1 MKIEDALSKLERNLG
16 RRIERLTRRRA
27 SPREAVQIAEDVLDE
42 VTAKV
47 EPTAGDTPTFPYGK
61 LTVRVAVPPGRG
73 PAARAVLE
81 HAPDLGARIHA
92 RLRAAGCAPEDAAPE
107 VAVEV
112 LEQAPPEAWGSRDF
126 EIAYEPRRARR
137 RRTAE
142 EVPATPPSVRLDV
155 LEGSTGDARRHT
167 LKLGTIRLG
176 RTPSVAD
183 RARRT
188 RRENDVAFDEEGSAN
203 ATVSRS
209 HAHLRWSPEE
219 GVFRLHDDGSTHG
232 TCVRREGTTLDVPGP
247 GGRGVALR
255 SGDVIVLGRARVRF
269 TV

>member
-42 VTAKV
+42 VGAKV
-47 EPTAGDTPTFPYGK
+47 EPTAGDTRTFPYGR
-61 LTVRVAVPPGRG
+61 LTIRVAVPQGRG

-81 HAPDLGARIHA
+81 HAPDLRTRIHA
-92 RLRAAGCAPEDAAPE
+92 RLRAAGCATEDATPE

-112 LEQAPPEAWGSRDF
+112 LEGAAPEAWEGRDF
-126 EIAYEPRRARR
+126 DVVYGPQRARR
-137 RRTAE
+137 RKAPE
-142 EVPATPPSVRLDV
+142 EVSAVPPGMRLEV
-155 LEGSTGDARRHT
+155 LEGSTGEARTHN
-167 LKLGTIRLG
+167 LQLATIRLG

-188 RRENDVAFDEEGSAN
+188 WRENDVAFDEEGSAN
-203 ATVSRS
+203 ATVSRA

-219 GVFRLHDDGSTHG
+219 SVFRLHDDGSTHG
-232 TCVRREGTTLDVPGP
+232 TCVRREGTTLEVPGP
-247 GGRGVALR
+247 GGRGIALR

-269 TV
+269 TL

>member
-1 MKIEDALSKLERNLG
+1 MKIEDALSRLERNLG
-16 RRIERLTRRRA
+16 RRIERWTRRRA
-27 SPREAVQIAEDVLDE
+27 APREAVQIAEDVLDE
-42 VTAKV
+42 IATKV
-47 EPTAGDTPTFPYGK
+47 EPTASDTRTFPYGK
-61 LTVRVAVPPGRG
+61 LTVSVAVPPGRG

-81 HAPDLGARIHA
+81 HAPNLGSRIHA
-92 RLRAAGCAPEDAAPE
+92 RLRDAGCAPQDAAPE
-107 VAVEV
+107 VSVEV

-126 EIAYEPRRARR
+126 DVAYELGRAGR
-137 RRTAE
+137 RRTAAE
-142 EVPATPPSVRLDV
+142 RPVPLPGVRLDV
-155 LEGSTGDARRHT
+155 LEGSTGETRTHT
-167 LKLGTIRLG
+167 LRLGTIRLG

-203 ATVSRS
+203 ATVSRA

-219 GVFRLHDDGSTHG
+219 GVFRLHDDGSTQG
-232 TCVRREGTTLDVPGP
+232 TCVRREGTTLEVPGP